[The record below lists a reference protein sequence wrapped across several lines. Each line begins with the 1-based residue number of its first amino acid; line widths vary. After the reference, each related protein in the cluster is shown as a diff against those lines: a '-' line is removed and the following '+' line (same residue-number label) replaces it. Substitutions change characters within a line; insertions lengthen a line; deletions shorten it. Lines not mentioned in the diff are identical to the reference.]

1 MVRRLP
7 ALVQSFRTMGSR
19 SEGLEMESISI
30 SERSRVATRPVR
42 RLAVLSYHSSPL
54 TEPGSGDAG
63 GMTVY
68 VRAVAAAHAAAGV
81 HTDIFTRA
89 SSRGGRVARV
99 AEGVRVVS
107 IDAGPATAIPKQ
119 EMAHYIDDFAT
130 GVQVFAAMQRV
141 SYDLVHSHYW
151 QSGLAGLGLTE
162 KWGVPLVH
170 SQHTLARVKNLY
182 LAPGDTPEPRARIDG
197 EKRVISSADVLIPS
211 TDDEWEQLSCL
222 YGASH
227 DRMKIIHPGIDHAVF
242 KPGDG
247 AAARA
252 RLGLSPDHAVILCV
266 GRIQPL
272 KGLSLAVRAAAELA
286 PQIERELAVLI
297 VGGPSTPAGEA
308 ELARLRKLADELSL
322 GSRVRFLGPQPHEE
336 LPELYRAADVL
347 AVCSR
352 TESFGLAALEAHA
365 CGVPVV
371 ATAVGGLKYVVH
383 NGLSGWLLESADP
396 SLMAARIRPLLA
408 DERLQESFSQAAAAS
423 ARRFSWERTGAE
435 LLELYSCLLAAA
447 APEACTC

>member
-1 MVRRLP
+1 MTEAGRK
-7 ALVQSFRTMGSR
+7 
-19 SEGLEMESISI
+19 GLSLEPIRMTSMKLRAVS
-30 SERSRVATRPVR
+30 SSASPVR
-42 RLAVLSYHSSPL
+42 RVAVLAYHSSPL

-68 VRAVAAAHAAAGV
+68 VRGVAAAHAAAGI

-89 SSRGGRVARV
+89 TSEGGRIARIS
-99 AEGVRVVS
+99 ERVRVVS
-107 IDAGPATAIPKQ
+107 IDAGPASVIPKHS
-119 EMAHYIDDFAT
+119 MAQYVDEFAA
-130 GVQVFAAMQRV
+130 GVQAFAAMQRT
-141 SYDLVHSHYW
+141 SYDIVHSHYW
-151 QSGLAGLGLTE
+151 QSGLAAIPLAE
-162 KWGVPLVH
+162 RWGAPLVH

-182 LAPGDTPEPRARIDG
+182 LAPGDTAEPQARIEG
-197 EKRVISSADVLIPS
+197 EKRVINRADVLIPS

-222 YGASH
+222 YGALH
-227 DRMKIIHPGIDHAVF
+227 DHMKIIHPGIDHSVF
-242 KPGDG
+242 KPGTG
-247 AAARA
+247 AAAREK
-252 RLGLSPDHAVILCV
+252 LGLAPEHAVIMCV

-272 KGLSLAVRAAAELA
+272 KGLSLAIKAAAELA
-286 PQIERELAVLI
+286 PQLAREISVVI

-308 ELARLRKLADELSL
+308 ELARLRRLADDLSL
-322 GSRVRFLGPQPHEE
+322 GARVQFLGPQPHSE

-383 NGLSGWLLESADP
+383 NGMSGWLLDSADP
-396 SLMAARIRPLLA
+396 SKMAERLLPLLG
-408 DERLQESFSQAAAAS
+408 DERLHRSFSEAAVAS
-423 ARRFSWERTGAE
+423 ARRFSWDRTAAE
-435 LLELYSCLLAAA
+435 LLELYSCLVAAS

>member
-1 MVRRLP
+1 
-7 ALVQSFRTMGSR
+7 
-19 SEGLEMESISI
+19 MELKRATSGNL
-30 SERSRVATRPVR
+30 RRVASSARPVR
-42 RLAVLSYHSSPL
+42 RVAVLAYHSSPL

-68 VRAVAAAHAAAGV
+68 VRGVAAAHAAAGI

-89 SSRGGRVARV
+89 TSEGSRIARIS
-99 AEGVRVVS
+99 ERVRVVS
-107 IDAGPATAIPKQ
+107 IDAGPVSVIPKHS
-119 EMAHYIDDFAT
+119 MAQHIDEFAA
-130 GVQVFAAMQRV
+130 GVQAFAAMQRT
-141 SYDLVHSHYW
+141 SYDIVHSHYW
-151 QSGLAGLGLTE
+151 QSGLAAIPLAE
-162 KWGVPLVH
+162 RWGAPLVH

-182 LAPGDTPEPRARIDG
+182 LAADDTAESQARIEG
-197 EKRVISSADVLIPS
+197 EERVINRADVLIPS

-222 YGASH
+222 YGALH
-227 DRMKIIHPGIDHAVF
+227 DHMKIIHPGIDHSVF
-242 KPGDG
+242 KVGGG
-247 AAARA
+247 AAAREK
-252 RLGLSPDHAVILCV
+252 LGLTPEHAVIMCV

-272 KGLSLAVRAAAELA
+272 KGLSLAIRAAAELA
-286 PQIERELAVLI
+286 PQLEREIAVVI

-308 ELARLRKLADELSL
+308 ELARLRKLADDLSL
-322 GSRVRFLGPQPHEE
+322 GARVRFLGPRPHGE

-383 NGLSGWLLESADP
+383 NGMSGWLLDSADP
-396 SLMAARIRPLLA
+396 SKMAERLLPLLA
-408 DERLQESFSQAAAAS
+408 DEHLHRSFSEAAVAS
-423 ARRFSWERTGAE
+423 ARRFSWDRTGSE
-435 LLELYSCLLAAA
+435 LLELYTCLVAAS

>member
-1 MVRRLP
+1 MKLRAVSSS
-7 ALVQSFRTMGSR
+7 AS
-19 SEGLEMESISI
+19 
-30 SERSRVATRPVR
+30 PVR
-42 RLAVLSYHSSPL
+42 RVAVLAYHSSPL

-68 VRAVAAAHAAAGV
+68 VRGVAAAHAAAGI

-89 SSRGGRVARV
+89 TSEGGRIARIS
-99 AEGVRVVS
+99 ERVRVVS
-107 IDAGPATAIPKQ
+107 IDAGPASVIPKHS
-119 EMAHYIDDFAT
+119 MAQYVDEFAA
-130 GVQVFAAMQRV
+130 GVQAFAAMQRTT
-141 SYDLVHSHYW
+141 SYDIVHSHYW
-151 QSGLAGLGLTE
+151 QSGLAAIPLAE
-162 KWGVPLVH
+162 RWGAPLVH

-182 LAPGDTPEPRARIDG
+182 LAPGDTAEPQARIEG
-197 EKRVISSADVLIPS
+197 EKRVINRADVLIPS

-222 YGASH
+222 YGALH
-227 DRMKIIHPGIDHAVF
+227 DHMKIIHPGIDHSVF
-242 KPGDG
+242 KPGAG
-247 AAARA
+247 AAAREK
-252 RLGLSPDHAVILCV
+252 LGLTPEHAVIMCV

-272 KGLSLAVRAAAELA
+272 KGLSLAIKAAAELA
-286 PQIERELAVLI
+286 PQLAREISVVI

-308 ELARLRKLADELSL
+308 ELARLRRLADDLSL
-322 GSRVRFLGPQPHEE
+322 GARVQFLGPQPHSE

-383 NGLSGWLLESADP
+383 NGMSGWLLDSADP
-396 SLMAARIRPLLA
+396 SKMAERLLPLLG
-408 DERLQESFSQAAAAS
+408 DERLHRSFSEAAVAS
-423 ARRFSWERTGAE
+423 ARRFSWDRTAAE
-435 LLELYSCLLAAA
+435 LLELYSCLVAAS

>member
-1 MVRRLP
+1 METGKKGL
-7 ALVQSFRTMGSR
+7 
-19 SEGLEMESISI
+19 GLEPKRVTSMT
-30 SERSRVATRPVR
+30 SRAVSSSGSPVR
-42 RLAVLSYHSSPL
+42 RVAVLAYHSSPL

-68 VRAVAAAHAAAGV
+68 VRGVAAAHAAAGI

-89 SSRGGRVARV
+89 TSEGGRIARLS
-99 AEGVRVVS
+99 EGVRVISV
-107 IDAGPATAIPKQ
+107 DAGPASVIPKYA
-119 EMAHYIDDFAT
+119 MAPYIDEFVA
-130 GVQVFAAMQRV
+130 GVQAFAAMQRI
-141 SYDLVHSHYW
+141 SYDIVHSHYW
-151 QSGLAGLGLTE
+151 QSGLAAIPLAE
-162 KWGVPLVH
+162 RWGAPLVH

-182 LAPGDTPEPRARIDG
+182 LAPDDSAEPQARIEG
-197 EKRVISSADVLIPS
+197 EERVINRADVLIPS

-222 YGASH
+222 YGALH
-227 DRMKIIHPGIDHAVF
+227 DHMKIIHPGIDHAVF
-242 KPGDG
+242 KPNAGINER
-247 AAARA
+247 AEARA
-252 RLGLSPDHAVILCV
+252 RLGLTPEHAVILCV

-286 PQIERELAVLI
+286 PQLERELAVVI
-297 VGGPSTPAGEA
+297 VGGPSTPAGET
-308 ELARLRKLADELSL
+308 ELARLRRLADDLSL
-322 GSRVRFLGPQPHEE
+322 GARVQFLGPRPHSD

-383 NGLSGWLLESADP
+383 NGMSGWLLDSADP
-396 SLMAARIRPLLA
+396 SQMAERLLPLLA
-408 DERLQESFSQAAAAS
+408 DERLHRSFSEAAVAS
-423 ARRFSWERTGAE
+423 ARRFSWDRTAAE
-435 LLELYSCLLAAA
+435 LLELYSCLVAAS